1 MDVLADINDEMRT
14 SYGVAHKVR
23 IGAEFK
29 PIPAIAIRAGYNLNT
44 SAEKAI
50 WDGFEYVEL
59 EKPTLSHK
67 AAIGL
72 GFSSKKSFF
81 ADLACTR
88 SFLPKEYF
96 MPYADYVF
104 RDAKNGGIE
113 VDPNYYAPEILIKSS
128 LWNVILTLGFR
139 F

>member
-1 MDVLADINDEMRT
+1 MKN
-14 SYGVAHKVR
+14 SYGMAHTLR

-29 PIPAIAIRAGYNLNT
+29 PIPEFAIRAGYNLNT

-50 WDGFEYVEL
+50 WNGSEYISL
-59 EKPTLSHK
+59 DNPTLRHK
-67 AAIGL
+67 AAFGI
-72 GFSSKKSFF
+72 GFSSQKSFF
-81 ADLACTR
+81 ADIACTR
-88 SFLPKEYF
+88 SFIPEEYF
-96 MPYADYVF
+96 MPYADYMFKETVE
-104 RDAKNGGIE
+104 GSLI